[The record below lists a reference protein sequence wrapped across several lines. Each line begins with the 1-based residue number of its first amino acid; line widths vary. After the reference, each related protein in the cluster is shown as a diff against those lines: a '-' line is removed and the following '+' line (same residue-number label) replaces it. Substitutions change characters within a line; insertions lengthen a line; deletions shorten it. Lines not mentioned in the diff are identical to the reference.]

1 LAKSY
6 VSFVVSGRA
15 EMGSALQKF
24 AKDNPKRFGQ
34 ALYTEAL
41 LIEQVSRE
49 RTPVLTGVL
58 RASHETSLPTE
69 TDPIEVQI
77 RVGGP
82 AAPYAL
88 YVHEKLEARHKVG
101 QAKFLESAVL
111 EGMTGLAERIAERLK
126 L

>member
-1 LAKSY
+1 MTA
-6 VSFVVSGRA
+6 
-15 EMGSALQKF
+15 ALRKVQKEQ
-24 AKDNPKRFGQ
+24 PQRFGQ

-69 TDPIEVQI
+69 SNPIEVQI

-88 YVHEKLEARHKVG
+88 YVHEKLELRHKVG

-111 EGMTGLAERIAERLK
+111 EGMSGLAERLAGRLK